1 MDSMIEAHQI
11 SFRTGIFLALILL
24 GACATAPLQ
33 PPCPADRQNLPDC
46 PPLEAVYDSALDE
59 YFHSRTRADVAAL
72 NIDPIKLGMSAD
84 VPANDVLG
92 KIIGSS
98 YEDSI
103 RSLAT
108 KIWLIDNADHTVDAT
123 YYIFKRDLVGYA
135 FLGALCE
142 AVERGVDIRIMVDS
156 LGSYHRSHSELKALK
171 NCAIDGGFI
180 RNGDGELTLN
190 KARVQALL
198 FGAASEN
205 ASNINRRSHD
215 KLLVTDGNWPDKA
228 WVMTG
233 GRNIST
239 AYYGLLNDGRKDP
252 NAYKDLEIILR
263 AQPGVNNT
271 GSVGKIS
278 EIYVSILLAVP
289 GNKVLASSLAH
300 SGERKKMRDHLA
312 ALRAMPDFKLAYDN
326 MDTYLQQ
333 DLYPAKTRIAHELG
347 NIVNTKVVSEYD
359 SNLQKNPNSII
370 YITRQLSEMD
380 PDNRTAR
387 IVSPYLFLPKYERDD
402 GTIYE
407 DDSENLAAWLKEHP
421 ENRIEIVT
429 NSIMTSD
436 NFFAQAII
444 DMDTAPSLLLDEQT
458 QDQWRKKLKHSEL
471 NPELVQSKSWKDL
484 INNPRVRIYQTGRS
498 DADILGGDTAYG
510 KLHAKFFLTD
520 SWGFVGTTNLDYRS
534 RLYNNEMGFFFEGEE
549 LRQAL
554 VDEFEMLKSN
564 SYLWGSPEWLELRS
578 AVRELGGVKGHT
590 SKKQRTVYKQLRA
603 TGLHWQF

>member
-1 MDSMIEAHQI
+1 
-11 SFRTGIFLALILL
+11 
-24 GACATAPLQ
+24 
-33 PPCPADRQNLPDC
+33 
-46 PPLEAVYDSALDE
+46 
-59 YFHSRTRADVAAL
+59 
-72 NIDPIKLGMSAD
+72 MSAD
-84 VPANDVLG
+84 VPANDAMG

-108 KIWLIDNADHTVDAT
+108 KIWLVDNAEHTVDAV

-142 AVERGVDIRIMVDS
+142 AVQRGVDVRIMVDS
-156 LGSYHRSHSELKALK
+156 LGSFHRTHSELKALK
-171 NCAIDGGFI
+171 TCAIDGGFM
-180 RNGDGELTLN
+180 RNDDGAITVQ
-190 KARVQALL
+190 KARVQALV
-198 FGAASEN
+198 FGAASTSVAN
-205 ASNINRRSHD
+205 VNRRSHD
-215 KLLVTDGNWPDKA
+215 KLLVTDGRWPEKA

-239 AYYGLLNDGRKDP
+239 AYYGLLDDGSRDP
-252 NAYKDLEIILR
+252 TAYKDLEILLR
-263 AQPGVNNT
+263 AKSGVKES

-278 EIYVSILLAVP
+278 ESYVSILLAVP
-289 GNKVLASSLAH
+289 GNKVLKSSMAH
-300 SGERKKMRDHLA
+300 SRERTKMRDQLT

-326 MDTYLQQ
+326 MQAYLQE
-333 DLYPAKTRIAHELG
+333 DLHPARTRIAHELG
-347 NIVNTKVVSEYD
+347 NIINTNVVSDYD
-359 SNLQKNPNSII
+359 SNLQQNPNSII
-370 YITRQLSEMD
+370 YMTRQMSEID
-380 PDNRTAR
+380 PDNRTVR
-387 IVSPYLFLPKYERDD
+387 VVSPYLFVQKYERED
-402 GTIYE
+402 GTVYE
-407 DDSENLAAWLKEHP
+407 DGAQNLANWLKEHP

-444 DMDTAPSLLLDEQT
+444 DMDTAPSLLLDRET
-458 QDQWRKKLKHSEL
+458 QDQWHKKLEESEL
-471 NPELVQSKSWKDL
+471 NPELVQSQKWKDL

-498 DADILGGDTAYG
+498 DADLLGGDTAYG

-534 RLYNNEMGFFFEGEE
+534 RLYNNEMGFFFSGEE
-549 LRQAL
+549 LRQSL

-564 SYLWGSPEWLELRS
+564 SYLWGSPEWLKLRA

-590 SKKQRTVYKQLRA
+590 SYKQRSVYTSLRA